1 MERMKGFLSGAQ
13 VYNTV
18 NLDYFRNFHT
28 YIDNRKKD
36 DIVAFGDRQV
46 IFVTDRLNQN
56 GGITMARY
64 HKEASSA
71 ARDVLGTFAFA
82 ASTITGATYGI
93 AKVMMQY
100 L

>member
-1 MERMKGFLSGAQ
+1 ME

-28 YIDNRKKD
+28 YVDNGKKC

-46 IFVTDRLNQN
+46 LLVTDGSNQN

-64 HKEASSA
+64 QKEASTA

-93 AKVMMQY
+93 ANLMMQY